1 MSIEDLIQN
10 VMNNNL
16 IGAND
21 VFSDLMNDK
30 IADSLQ
36 QQKIAVA
43 GQMFGDNS
51 EEDEIPDDED
61 FDISDEDLDAI
72 IDDLDLEELE

>member
-10 VMNNNL
+10 VMDNNL
-16 IGAND
+16 TGAND